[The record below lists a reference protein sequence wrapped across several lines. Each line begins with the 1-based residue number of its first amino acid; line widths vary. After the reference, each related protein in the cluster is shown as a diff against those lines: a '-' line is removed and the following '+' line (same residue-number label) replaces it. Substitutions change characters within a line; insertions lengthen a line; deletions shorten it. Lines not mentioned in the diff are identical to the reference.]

1 MSSLVI
7 NSKIWGEMFG
17 TREMSDIFSDKKTI
31 QYYLEVEAALA
42 RVQSRLGIIPKTC
55 GLEISKVAK
64 TDWID
69 WKLLEKRTSIVGYP
83 ILPLV
88 EQLSLKVKKNLG
100 QYCHWGATTQ
110 DIMDTADVLQIRD
123 ALSIILSDLV
133 GIKKA
138 LKKLVKKYI
147 NTPMSGRTHLQH
159 ALPTSFG
166 YKCSTW
172 LSGIERHIDRIKQIK
187 ERLFYVSFFGAAG
200 TLASLGEKDGLK
212 TKNRLA
218 KELKLKSP
226 NVSWHSI
233 RDNFCELSSWI
244 SLVSASLGKIAYDV
258 MLMMQTEIQEV
269 NEPFIHGRGSS
280 STMPQKRNPIS
291 SEVILACSKL
301 LREHHSAMLDSM
313 VLDHERATGQWH
325 VEWSALPNS
334 FIIASSSFRSA
345 KYLLEGL
352 EISPDNMKKNINQ
365 TKGLIVA
372 EAVMM
377 ALAPHIG
384 RQVAHDSVYDCCRK
398 SIKNNIPFIDTLLSE
413 NDISKIFNK
422 NELLDIINPKNYLG
436 AAPAMASRLLKN
448 R

>member
-31 QYYLEVEAALA
+31 QYYLDVEAALA

-69 WKLLEKRTSIVGYP
+69 WELLEKRTSIVGYP

-123 ALSIILSDLV
+123 ALSILLSDLV

-172 LSGIERHIDRIKQIK
+172 LSGIERHIDRI
-187 ERLFYVSFFGAAG
+187 
-200 TLASLGEKDGLK
+200 
-212 TKNRLA
+212 
-218 KELKLKSP
+218 
-226 NVSWHSI
+226 
-233 RDNFCELSSWI
+233 
-244 SLVSASLGKIAYDV
+244 
-258 MLMMQTEIQEV
+258 
-269 NEPFIHGRGSS
+269 
-280 STMPQKRNPIS
+280 
-291 SEVILACSKL
+291 
-301 LREHHSAMLDSM
+301 
-313 VLDHERATGQWH
+313 
-325 VEWSALPNS
+325 
-334 FIIASSSFRSA
+334 
-345 KYLLEGL
+345 
-352 EISPDNMKKNINQ
+352 
-365 TKGLIVA
+365 
-372 EAVMM
+372 
-377 ALAPHIG
+377 
-384 RQVAHDSVYDCCRK
+384 
-398 SIKNNIPFIDTLLSE
+398 
-413 NDISKIFNK
+413 
-422 NELLDIINPKNYLG
+422 
-436 AAPAMASRLLKN
+436 
-448 R
+448 